1 MNKITT
7 RSLFYS
13 FESEEMVRGLYYSFD
28 FGKKTEELL
37 LSVLKGHSIFL
48 FQCLNQR
55 EYENSCSNGLWARE
69 SWQIVAFNCGI
80 RLKNGESR

>member
-1 MNKITT
+1 MNKIAT

-37 LSVLKGHSIFL
+37 LSVLKGLHLKDDLADNGHSIF
-48 FQCLNQR
+48 FISMPKSKR
-55 EYENSCSNGLWARE
+55 
-69 SWQIVAFNCGI
+69 V
-80 RLKNGESR
+80 